1 MDAANRLYHSFSGRT
16 PGMNSPTLTLHQLLP
31 GSTAGQHWID
41 DASAN
46 GAGQVIVTGVTS
58 DSRRVTPGDVFV
70 AVAGTKADGHQFV
83 QQAVA
88 RGAVAV
94 VSETPSE
101 GISVPQYITDC
112 SAAAFARMCM
122 RFNVGTRCPIVCA
135 GITGTNG
142 KTTASWMLRSILQ
155 TAGLRTGMV
164 GTIECDDG
172 VECSASEMTT
182 PTADALAA
190 HMRRLMEQRA
200 THSVLE
206 ISSHALVQKRCAGI
220 QLSAAAIT
228 NITQDHFDY
237 HRTVDAYRMAKASIA
252 ELLHADAPLLLNLD
266 DPGCQYVMDRLVGS
280 AAVITF
286 GVDNPEAE
294 LRSTL
299 LQKNHRSQR
308 VRLELAQGDAEIR
321 LRMIGRHNVAN
332 CLVAAGLAEQLGVRL
347 SHIVDGLESLHVVP
361 GRLERIDEGQ
371 SFQVLVDYA
380 HTPDA
385 LARCTSTIRDFV
397 PGRLICVF
405 GAGGDRD
412 QSKRP
417 RMGEA
422 ASIADY
428 CIITSDNPRNE
439 DPQTIAEQ
447 IAEGFSTNTEY
458 DIQLDRREAIAHAFD
473 VAQPGDVV
481 LLAGK
486 GHESVQEIGSEQYQ
500 FDDRDVA
507 RSLLREMTASQTVA
521 ELQPRFSLPK
531 SA

>member
-1 MDAANRLYHSFSGRT
+1 MAVWAKIRRQARHLEDGTRISALHRSFSNRVEYQRDASASKYKNAVNSLAGASCWYGQVSPPSPPRGKRGVDADSGSGQNSARMDAANRLYHSFSGRT

-206 ISSHALVQKRCAGI
+206 ISSHALVQKRT
-220 QLSAAAIT
+220 L
-228 NITQDHFDY
+228 
-237 HRTVDAYRMAKASIA
+237 HRT
-252 ELLHADAPLLLNLD
+252 
-266 DPGCQYVMDRLVGS
+266 
-280 AAVITF
+280 
-286 GVDNPEAE
+286 
-294 LRSTL
+294 
-299 LQKNHRSQR
+299 
-308 VRLELAQGDAEIR
+308 
-321 LRMIGRHNVAN
+321 
-332 CLVAAGLAEQLGVRL
+332 
-347 SHIVDGLESLHVVP
+347 
-361 GRLERIDEGQ
+361 
-371 SFQVLVDYA
+371 
-380 HTPDA
+380 
-385 LARCTSTIRDFV
+385 TSTIIAQSMPIAWPR
-397 PGRLICVF
+397 RLLPNCC
-405 GAGGDRD
+405 
-412 QSKRP
+412 
-417 RMGEA
+417 M
-422 ASIADY
+422 
-428 CIITSDNPRNE
+428 
-439 DPQTIAEQ
+439 
-447 IAEGFSTNTEY
+447 
-458 DIQLDRREAIAHAFD
+458 LM
-473 VAQPGDVV
+473 
-481 LLAGK
+481 
-486 GHESVQEIGSEQYQ
+486 
-500 FDDRDVA
+500 
-507 RSLLREMTASQTVA
+507 LRCC
-521 ELQPRFSLPK
+521 
-531 SA
+531 